1 MKFAGIIAE
10 YDPFHN
16 GHAWQLAQ
24 ARALGAQR
32 VAVAMSCGL
41 TQRGALPLLPE
52 AVRVQAALACGA
64 DLVFALP
71 APCACAGAEAF
82 ARAGVR
88 ILAAAGCDALVF
100 GAETPDTAL
109 LQKAARVLCS
119 EAYRTA
125 LRQQLAAG
133 ARSFAAARQAAVQA
147 LCPGSDIAALL
158 DKPNNNLAVE
168 YCKAIIEQNVEMQ
181 PIALPRQGADHGQAL
196 TESNH
201 TAFASASALRAL
213 WAEGGA
219 AALAPYVPQKAL
231 KLYKQ
236 AEYDGKYTDF
246 AVMGHCEL
254 ALLRAACTEQAPF
267 AAVRGVSEGLEHRLE
282 NAVRETASLPALP
295 LPHLRPALR
304 PFPQRDR
311 SSYPLKLHNH
321 ASVLALLSDF
331 RGLFGLGFIRF
342 AGGFRPGAELG
353 HILTAHKAGGVAQQ
367 TKVDGGVRQIVSSF
381 ISAHLLHGTGQGT
394 VQTFQ
399 KGPVAVFYGAVIRKL
414 SADQQVH
421 IPDGHH
427 LLENADKGEVG
438 QMLPVVFLAL
448 SPGDQGVFR
457 VVIDHRGCQSVAL
470 VQTDGLPF
478 HVGEDLIHIQ
488 GEIRQCFPIR
498 RAVGLQLTA
507 KGGNFFHTGA
517 PSFEI
522 RASISHFCSF
532 VNRIMR

>member
-100 GAETPDTAL
+100 GAENPDTAL

-125 LRQQLAAG
+125 LKQQLAAG

-147 LCPGSDIAALL
+147 LCPGSDVAALL

-196 TESNH
+196 TESSH

-219 AALAPYVPQKAL
+219 AALAPYVPEKAL

-236 AEYDGKYTDF
+236 AEYDGKYTDHG
-246 AVMGHCEL
+246 A
-254 ALLRAACTEQAPF
+254 LRAGTAAGSLRRASPLCRGARGIRRLGAP
-267 AAVRGVSEGLEHRLE
+267 AGKRRAGDRK
-282 NAVRETASLPALP
+282 PA
-295 LPHLRPALR
+295 
-304 PFPQRDR
+304 
-311 SSYPLKLHNH
+311 
-321 ASVLALLSDF
+321 
-331 RGLFGLGFIRF
+331 RF
-342 AGGFRPGAELG
+342 AGCPDHRALPPGAD
-353 HILTAHKAGGVAQQ
+353 AAAG
-367 TKVDGGVRQIVSSF
+367 DGCGAGLHRPDPGAAAL
-381 ISAHLLHGTGQGT
+381 SAPAGRTQGGSVPARGDGAAAVPLAGAAGTGKRDLRPNGCCPEQS
-394 VQTFQ
+394 QR
-399 KGPVAVFYGAVIRKL
+399 PWCAVPDKTGADGRDISSKNYLFDELTKNNAKNFILCPLVSGAV
-414 SADQQVH
+414 
-421 IPDGHH
+421 
-427 LLENADKGEVG
+427 
-438 QMLPVVFLAL
+438 
-448 SPGDQGVFR
+448 R
-457 VVIDHRGCQSVAL
+457 VYD
-470 VQTDGLPF
+470 
-478 HVGEDLIHIQ
+478 
-488 GEIRQCFPIR
+488 
-498 RAVGLQLTA
+498 
-507 KGGNFFHTGA
+507 
-517 PSFEI
+517 
-522 RASISHFCSF
+522 
-532 VNRIMR
+532 